1 MLKKIVLVVFLFI
14 SLIPCKLE
22 NVYAADRVVVKS
34 LPSDLWYENIYLLAD
49 KLSWMDYK
57 NFTLQI
63 GDKASHIYNFP
74 NWYSGKYDI
83 KLLKEDIND
92 DTEEDIIIVLNNDLA
107 EAGMPVDE
115 IHILNKIIDPDL
127 RYEEA
132 PIEPIKLTTDR
143 LIKMKQHGDTV
154 TVTADKRKYNVHISK
169 YNYSNSHSP
178 YVGTES
184 IEYSIKKGKLIG
196 TIVAYVFYDAVTG
209 GIIGKFDIQY
219 QWDGKM
225 YKAKSILFRNY
236 FPKSKKLLLGL
247 D

>member
-1 MLKKIVLVVFLFI
+1 MLKKIALVVFLII
-14 SLIPCKLE
+14 SLVTCKLE
-22 NVYAADRVVVKS
+22 KVYAADRIVVKS
-34 LPSDLWYENIYLLAD
+34 IPSDLWYENIYVIAD

-57 NFTLQI
+57 NFTVQI

-92 DTEEDIIIVLNNDLA
+92 DTEEDIIIVLNNDLV
-107 EAGMPVDE
+107 EAGKPVDE
-115 IHILNKIIDPDL
+115 IHILNKIIDTDL

-132 PIEPIKLTTDR
+132 LIEPIKFTANR
-143 LIKMKQHGDTV
+143 LIKMKQQGDLV
-154 TVTADKRKYNVHISK
+154 TVIADKKKYNVDISK
-169 YNYSNSHSP
+169 YNYANPHSP

-196 TIVAYVFYDAVTG
+196 TIGAYVSYDAVTG
-209 GIIGKFDIQY
+209 GVFGNFDIQY

-225 YKAKSILFRNY
+225 YKAKSIVFKNY
-236 FPKSKKLLLGL
+236 FPKNNY
-247 D
+247 